1 MTGTLK
7 THAMPALGGPARA
20 AVTRV
25 KPKRSNR
32 SMIMPIVWMAL
43 LAAFVITLGA
53 LPTARDR
60 VPSGATSTIAVRVSQ
75 SDTLWSIAA
84 SHRLPG
90 TSTARMVELI
100 SAANALPQGSLRAGA
115 VVRVPV
121 EVMTDATYA
130 QAGAPTTAY

>member
-7 THAMPALGGPARA
+7 AHAMPALRGPARA

-25 KPKRSNR
+25 RPKRSKR
-32 SMIMPIVWMAL
+32 SIIVPIVWMAL

-60 VPSGATSTIAVRVSQ
+60 VPSGETSTIAVRVSQ
-75 SDTLWSIAA
+75 ADTLWSIAA

-100 SAANALPQGSLRAGA
+100 SEANALPQGALRPGA

-121 EVMTDATYA
+121 EVMSDATYA
-130 QAGAPTTAY
+130 QAGAPTTSY